1 MLEFP
6 WSTITFDR
14 QLDILVA
21 VLAALLT
28 FVGCIFSGALT
39 VASSSVI
46 AVVVF
51 LAGLFFGR
59 RMVEI
64 TFHVFGL

>member
-1 MLEFP
+1 M
-6 WSTITFDR
+6 TFDR

-39 VASSSVI
+39 FARSSVI
-46 AVVVF
+46 AAVVF
-51 LAGLFFGR
+51 LAELLCGR

-64 TFHVFGL
+64 TFHVFDL